1 MRLFAIAAV
10 VFASLLGA
18 ATPAHA
24 DDKIGVVDLQRALNE
39 VDEGATAKK
48 ALKKE
53 FDAKQKQLDTRQAEL
68 KTLKDE
74 LDAQAT
80 MMTPEKKQEKV
91 ADLQRKL
98 VEVQQLYMQLQQDLS
113 KREAE
118 ATQQIFQKMG
128 VILGQLGE
136 EQGYAAIVEKS
147 AMPYFKP
154 SLDVTNEL
162 IRRYNNAYGAKKK
175 K

>member
-1 MRLFAIAAV
+1 MRLFAFIAIATASLMIAA
-10 VFASLLGA
+10 A
-18 ATPAHA
+18 PAQA
-24 DDKIGVVDLQRALNE
+24 QDKIGVVDLQRALNE
-39 VDEGATAKK
+39 VDEGAAAKK

-53 FDAKQKQLDTRQAEL
+53 FDQKQKQLDTRQAEL

-113 KREAE
+113 KREGEVTA
-118 ATQQIFQKMG
+118 QIFQKMG
-128 VILGQLGE
+128 VILGALGE
-136 EQGYAAIVEKS
+136 EQGFAVIAEKS
-147 AMPYFKP
+147 AVPFYRP
-154 SLDVTNEL
+154 ALDVTNEL
-162 IRRYNNAYGAKKK
+162 IRRYNKSYGKKK
-175 K
+175 